1 MYIPPYD
8 QQTLNGTW
16 GQLPSSIPFAPPVV
30 PRLRKGDRM
39 LRPYGPGYTAI
50 AINSLNSI
58 NPSWLTLGIAT
69 PPLPLSRGQEK

>member
-1 MYIPPYD
+1 MGLGGNFPPASRS
-8 QQTLNGTW
+8 
-16 GQLPSSIPFAPPVV
+16 PPPVV